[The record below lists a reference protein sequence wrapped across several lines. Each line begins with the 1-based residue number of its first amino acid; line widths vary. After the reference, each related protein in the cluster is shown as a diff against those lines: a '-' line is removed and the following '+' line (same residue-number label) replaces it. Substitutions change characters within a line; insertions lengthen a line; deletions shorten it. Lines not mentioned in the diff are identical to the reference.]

1 MIHAKL
7 DAISAGVVGMRFFGP
22 RADAE
27 EAELAV
33 GLLAPSCEP
42 HGRAGCWSFPLRYL
56 KDVSVVLK
64 EHAAKVSVSSLV
76 ADAYRRQRKSDQ
88 FVLALKA
95 RPTRAFPA
103 EPYEAIFE
111 ERFTPHPYQRQ
122 GIAVMLAAK
131 RLLLGDAVGLG
142 KTIQSVGAMALAMRR
157 GLCRR
162 ALVVTT
168 ASLKGQWCDEA
179 ASYLRPGAVGGL
191 SSAFVAVGGDRAK
204 RAAAY
209 ADPAAR
215 VLVLNYELFLHDGRA
230 IPPADMVFLDEA
242 ARIKSLGAQT
252 TKAIKSYCARHRV
265 RYRYAL
271 TATGIENKLEDL
283 YSILSFLGDQ
293 SLGFHT
299 YFLYHYCKLRRFQ
312 APNGARIQQVVGHLN
327 LHEAKARTA
336 HVLLRRTKDDV
347 GEELPELV
355 VRNVTVDLG
364 DAQRAAYEDIRA
376 AADPDKSAS
385 APFRAAVAASGGPT
399 AVDPLQ
405 QSLLFREVCDSLA
418 LVGDGSLGDESA
430 KLDELEHFVRS
441 TLGPE
446 HSVVIFTQ
454 WERMAK
460 LIAARLAGC
469 YAEGSPPRIISGDVR
484 ESERDLHRRDF
495 NAERFRC
502 LVMTDA
508 GKAGLNLQACETM
521 VNFELPWNPATLKQ
535 RIGRM
540 HRSGQRHAVTT
551 VVNLIANGTIEQRV
565 ADRLMRRHRVFDRVL
580 VAAEDEL
587 QAMDLSKTL
596 TARELGE
603 LA

>member
-1 MIHAKL
+1 MIRAKL
-7 DAISAGVVGMRFFGP
+7 DMVSAGVVGMRFSGP
-22 RADAE
+22 RAAAE
-27 EAELAV
+27 ESELAV
-33 GLLAPSCEP
+33 GLLAPSCEY
-42 HGRAGCWSFPLRYL
+42 HGRAGCCSFPLRYL
-56 KDVSVVLK
+56 EDVSVVLK
-64 EHAAKVSVSSLV
+64 EHAARVSASSSV
-76 ADAYRRQRKSDQ
+76 AAAYRRQKKSDQ

-95 RPTRAFPA
+95 RPTSAFPA
-103 EPYEAIFE
+103 GPYEAIFE
-111 ERFTPHPYQRQ
+111 ERFIPHPYQRQ

-142 KTIQSVGAMALAMRR
+142 KTIQSVGAMALAMQK

-162 ALVVTT
+162 AIVVTT

-179 ASYLRPGAVGGL
+179 ASYLRQDAIGGL

-204 RAAAY
+204 RAAVY

-252 TKAIKSYCARHRV
+252 TKAIKSYCARHKV
-265 RYRYAL
+265 QYRYAL

-347 GEELPELV
+347 GGELPELV
-355 VRNVTVDLG
+355 IRNVTVNLG

-376 AADPDKSAS
+376 TADPDKSAS
-385 APFRAAVAASGGPT
+385 APLKAAIASGGT
-399 AVDPLQ
+399 ATVDSLQ
-405 QSLLFREVCDSLA
+405 RSLLLREVCDSLS
-418 LVGDGSLGDESA
+418 LVGDGSLGDEST

-460 LIAARLAGC
+460 LIAGRLAGC
-469 YAEGSPPRIISGDVR
+469 YAEGRAPRIISGDVR

-495 NAERFRC
+495 NAEQFRC

-540 HRSGQRHAVTT
+540 HRSGQQHAVTT
-551 VVNLIANGTIEQRV
+551 VVNLIANDTIEQRV
-565 ADRLMRRHRVFDRVL
+565 ADRLMRRHRVFDKVL

-596 TARELGE
+596 TARELEE